1 MSLLMVLLHRQG
13 QPNCDYHTLVN
24 AVTGC
29 LNGPVIGS
37 YESAGDPESQS
48 EARSHLRVTITTK
61 ELLSKQSS
69 VIGVKAGALVSDGNH
84 ELSRFKM
91 AAYVDGRFRRRIFRR
106 VVENLSQRLLH
117 QDRVYAQENEFLR
130 KRHLDG
136 AAREAV
142 AAALKRRID
151 EVGGFRPFELRLQ
164 AVAADPR
171 SVENIL
177 DFDIEPLRF
186 LLDQRG
192 KLFQAGISGNFRRQ

>member
-13 QPNCDYHTLVN
+13 QPNCDCHTLVN

-61 ELLSKQSS
+61 ELLSKQSL
-69 VIGVKAGALVSDGNH
+69 VCGVKAGALVSDRNH
-84 ELSRFKM
+84 ELSGFKV

-106 VVENLSQRLLH
+106 VVENLSERSLH
-117 QDRVYAQENEFLR
+117 QYRIYAQQNEFLR
-130 KRHLDG
+130 KRDLDG

-151 EVGGFRPFELRLQ
+151 EVGRLGPFELRLQ
-164 AVAADPR
+164 AVAADAR

-177 DFDIEPLRF
+177 DFDIKPLRF
-186 LLDQRG
+186 LMDQRR
-192 KLFQAGISGNFRRQ
+192 KLFQACIAGNLRRQ